1 MFKEYYLIM
10 TWDDE
15 GFLISKNKYS
25 ENSLIVEIFTKN
37 HGKTSGII
45 FGGTS
50 RKIKNYLQLG
60 NQLHVN
66 YSSKTENKIGNFK
79 IEILKAYTPVFFDHY
94 RKLLCIF
101 SAFQLIK
108 ILTAES
114 QKNLKI
120 YSLIKIFY
128 TFLEK
133 ENWIKNY
140 IFWELEFFKVI
151 GYDLGLKNLVK
162 KELINNEVK
171 YFVKSTKENKIVP
184 NFLIDNNQEFL
195 NEEILI
201 DGLMLVGDYLEKSI
215 LKPNNINYPLNRL
228 RFLNTFKLSI

>member
-1 MFKEYYLIM
+1 M

-25 ENSLIVEIFTKN
+25 ENSLIVEIFTKY

-60 NQLHVN
+60 NQLHIN

-79 IEILKAYTPVFFDHY
+79 IEILKAYTPFFFDNY

-114 QKNLKI
+114 QKNLKNCQ
-120 YSLIKIFY
+120 F
-128 TFLEK
+128 
-133 ENWIKNY
+133 
-140 IFWELEFFKVI
+140 I
-151 GYDLGLKNLVK
+151 G
-162 KELINNEVK
+162 
-171 YFVKSTKENKIVP
+171 
-184 NFLIDNNQEFL
+184 
-195 NEEILI
+195 
-201 DGLMLVGDYLEKSI
+201 
-215 LKPNNINYPLNRL
+215 
-228 RFLNTFKLSI
+228 

>member
-79 IEILKAYTPVFFDHY
+79 IEILKAYTPVFFDNY

-120 YSLIKIFY
+120 YSLIKNFY

-151 GYDLGLKNLVK
+151 GYDLELKNLVK

-184 NFLIDNNQEFL
+184 NFLIDKNQDFL

-201 DGLMLVGDYLEKSI
+201 DGLRLVGDYLEKSI

-228 RFLNTFKLSI
+228 RFLNTFK

>member
-79 IEILKAYTPVFFDHY
+79 IELLKAYAPIFFNNY

-120 YSLIKIFY
+120 YSLIKNFY

-151 GYDLGLKNLVK
+151 GYDLELKNLVK

-184 NFLIDNNQEFL
+184 NFLIDNNQDFL

-201 DGLMLVGDYLEKSI
+201 DGLRLVGDYLEKSI

-228 RFLNTFKLSI
+228 RFLNTFK

>member
-1 MFKEYYLIM
+1 LFKEYYLIM

-37 HGKTSGII
+37 YGKVSGII

-60 NQLHVN
+60 NQLYVN

-79 IEILKAYTPVFFDHY
+79 IEILKAYTPVFFDNY

-120 YSLIKIFY
+120 YSLIKNFY

-151 GYDLGLKNLVK
+151 GYDLELKNLVK

-184 NFLIDNNQEFL
+184 NFLIDNNQDFL

-201 DGLMLVGDYLEKSI
+201 DGLRLVGDYLEKSI

-228 RFLNTFKLSI
+228 RFLNTFK

>member
-37 HGKTSGII
+37 YGKVSGII

-60 NQLHVN
+60 NQLYVN

-79 IEILKAYTPVFFDHY
+79 IEILKAYAPIFFDNY

-120 YSLIKIFY
+120 YSLIKNFY

-151 GYDLGLKNLVK
+151 GYDLELKNLVK

-184 NFLIDNNQEFL
+184 NFLIDNNQDFL

-201 DGLMLVGDYLEKSI
+201 DGLRLVGDYLEKSI

-228 RFLNTFKLSI
+228 RFLNTFK

>member
-79 IEILKAYTPVFFDHY
+79 IELLKAYAPIFFNNY

-101 SAFQLIK
+101 SALQLIK

-114 QKNLKI
+114 QKNIKI
-120 YSLIKIFY
+120 YGLIENFY
-128 TFLEK
+128 ILLKK
-133 ENWIKNY
+133 ENWIRNY
-140 IFWELEFFKVI
+140 IFWELELFKVI
-151 GYDLGLKNLVK
+151 GYDLELKNLVK
-162 KELINNEVK
+162 KEMINNEVK
-171 YFVKSTKENKIVP
+171 YLVKSTKEKKIVP
-184 NFLIDNNQEFL
+184 NFLIDNNQDFL

-201 DGLMLVGDYLEKSI
+201 DGLKLVGDYLEKSI
-215 LKPNNINYPLNRL
+215 LRPNNINYPLNRL
-228 RFLNTFKLSI
+228 RFLNTFK

>member
-66 YSSKTENKIGNFK
+66 YSSKTENKLGSFK
-79 IEILKAYTPVFFDHY
+79 IELLKAYAPIFFNNY

-108 ILTAES
+108 VLTAES
-114 QKNLKI
+114 QKNIKI
-120 YSLIKIFY
+120 YGLIENFY
-128 TFLEK
+128 ILLKK
-133 ENWIKNY
+133 ENWIRNY
-140 IFWELEFFKVI
+140 IFWELELFKII
-151 GYDLGLKNLVK
+151 GYDLELKNLVK

-171 YFVKSTKENKIVP
+171 YLVKSTKENKIVP
-184 NFLIDNNQEFL
+184 NFLIDNNQDFL

-201 DGLMLVGDYLEKSI
+201 DGLRLVGDYLEKSI
-215 LKPNNINYPLNRL
+215 LRPNNINYPLNRL
-228 RFLNTFKLSI
+228 RFLNTLK

>member
-37 HGKTSGII
+37 HGKTCGII

-79 IEILKAYTPVFFDHY
+79 IELLKAYAPIFFNNY

-101 SAFQLIK
+101 SALQLIK

-114 QKNLKI
+114 QKNIKI
-120 YSLIKIFY
+120 YGLIENFY
-128 TFLEK
+128 ILLKK
-133 ENWIKNY
+133 ESWIKNY
-140 IFWELEFFKVI
+140 IFWELELFKII
-151 GYDLGLKNLVK
+151 GYDLELKNLVK

-171 YFVKSTKENKIVP
+171 YLVKSTKEKKIVP
-184 NFLIDNNQEFL
+184 NFLIDNNQDFL

-201 DGLMLVGDYLEKSI
+201 DGLRLVGDYLEKSI
-215 LKPNNINYPLNRL
+215 LRPNNINYPLSRL
-228 RFLNTFKLSI
+228 RFLNTFK

>member
-79 IEILKAYTPVFFDHY
+79 IELLKAYAPIFFNNY

-114 QKNLKI
+114 QKNIKI
-120 YSLIKIFY
+120 YGLIENFY
-128 TFLEK
+128 ILLKK
-133 ENWIKNY
+133 ENWIRNY
-140 IFWELEFFKVI
+140 IFWELELFKII
-151 GYDLGLKNLVK
+151 GYDLELKNLVK

-171 YFVKSTKENKIVP
+171 YLVKSTKEKKIVP
-184 NFLIDNNQEFL
+184 NFLIDNNQDFL

-201 DGLMLVGDYLEKSI
+201 DGLRLVGDYLEKSI
-215 LKPNNINYPLNRL
+215 LRPNNINYPLSRL
-228 RFLNTFKLSI
+228 RFLNTFK

>member
-1 MFKEYYLIM
+1 MFEEYYLIM

-25 ENSLIVEIFTKN
+25 ENSLIVEIFTKK

-79 IEILKAYTPVFFDHY
+79 IELLKAYAPIFFNNY

-101 SAFQLIK
+101 SALQLIK

-114 QKNLKI
+114 QKNIKI
-120 YSLIKIFY
+120 YGLIENFY
-128 TFLEK
+128 ILLKK
-133 ENWIKNY
+133 ENWIRNY
-140 IFWELEFFKVI
+140 IFWELELFKII
-151 GYDLGLKNLVK
+151 GYDLELKNLVK

-171 YFVKSTKENKIVP
+171 YLVKSTKENKIVP
-184 NFLIDNNQEFL
+184 NFLIDDNQDFL

-201 DGLMLVGDYLEKSI
+201 DGLRLVGDYLEKSI
-215 LKPNNINYPLNRL
+215 LRPNNINYPLSRL
-228 RFLNTFKLSI
+228 RFLNTFK

>member
-1 MFKEYYLIM
+1 M

-37 HGKTSGII
+37 YGKVSGII

-60 NQLHVN
+60 NQLYVN

-79 IEILKAYTPVFFDHY
+79 IEILKAYTPVFFDNY

-120 YSLIKIFY
+120 YNLIKNFY
-128 TFLEK
+128 TFLEN
-133 ENWIKNY
+133 ENWIKDY

-151 GYDLGLKNLVK
+151 GYDLELKNLVK

-184 NFLIDNNQEFL
+184 NFLIDNNQDFL

-201 DGLMLVGDYLEKSI
+201 DGLRLVGDYLEKSI
-215 LKPNNINYPLNRL
+215 LEPNNINYPLNRL
-228 RFLNTFKLSI
+228 RFLNTFK

>member
-1 MFKEYYLIM
+1 M

-37 HGKTSGII
+37 YGKVSGII

-60 NQLHVN
+60 NQLYVN

-79 IEILKAYTPVFFDHY
+79 IEILKAYTPIFFDNY

-108 ILTAES
+108 ILTADS

-120 YSLIKIFY
+120 YNLIKNFY
-128 TFLEK
+128 TFLEN

-140 IFWELEFFKVI
+140 IFWELDFFKVI
-151 GYDLGLKNLVK
+151 GYDLELKNLVK

-171 YFVKSTKENKIVP
+171 YLVKSTNENKIVP
-184 NFLIDNNQEFL
+184 NFLIDNDQDFL

-201 DGLMLVGDYLEKSI
+201 DGLRLVGDYLEKSI

-228 RFLNTFKLSI
+228 RFLNTFKQSI

>member
-50 RKIKNYLQLG
+50 KKIRNYLQLG
-60 NQLHVN
+60 NQLYVN

-79 IEILKAYTPVFFDHY
+79 IEILRAYSPIFFDNY

-120 YSLIKIFY
+120 YDLIEKFY
-128 TFLEK
+128 ILLRK
-133 ENWIKNY
+133 ESWIKNY
-140 IFWELEFFKVI
+140 IFWELELFKVI
-151 GYDLGLKNLVK
+151 GYDLELKNLVK
-162 KELINNEVK
+162 KELINNQVK
-171 YFVKSTKENKIVP
+171 YLVKSTKENKVVP
-184 NFLIDNNQEFL
+184 NFLIDNNLDFL
-195 NEEILI
+195 NEDVLI
-201 DGLMLVGDYLEKSI
+201 DGLRLVGDYLEKSI

-228 RFLNTFKLSI
+228 RFLNTFK

>member
-1 MFKEYYLIM
+1 M

-79 IEILKAYTPVFFDHY
+79 IEILKAYTPIFFDNY

-114 QKNLKI
+114 QKNLKV
-120 YSLIKIFY
+120 YDLIENFY
-128 TFLEK
+128 ILLKK
-133 ENWIKNY
+133 ENWIRNY
-140 IFWELEFFKVI
+140 IFWELELFKVI
-151 GYDLGLKNLVK
+151 GYDLELKNLVK

-171 YFVKSTKENKIVP
+171 YLVKSTKENKIVP
-184 NFLIDNNQEFL
+184 NFLIDSKQDYL

-201 DGLMLVGDYLEKSI
+201 DGLRLVGDYLEKSI

-228 RFLNTFKLSI
+228 RFLNTFK

>member
-1 MFKEYYLIM
+1 M

-37 HGKTSGII
+37 YGKMSGII

-60 NQLHVN
+60 NQLYVN

-79 IEILKAYTPVFFDHY
+79 IEILKAYTPVFFDNY

-120 YSLIKIFY
+120 YSLIKNFY

-151 GYDLGLKNLVK
+151 GYDLELKNLVK

-184 NFLIDNNQEFL
+184 NFLIDNNQDFL

-201 DGLMLVGDYLEKSI
+201 DGLRLVGDYLEKSI

-228 RFLNTFKLSI
+228 RFLNTFK

>member
-37 HGKTSGII
+37 YGKVSGII

-79 IEILKAYTPVFFDHY
+79 IELLKAYAPIFFNNY

-101 SAFQLIK
+101 SALQLIK

-114 QKNLKI
+114 QKNIKI
-120 YSLIKIFY
+120 YGLIENFY
-128 TFLEK
+128 ILLKK
-133 ENWIKNY
+133 ENWIRNY
-140 IFWELEFFKVI
+140 IFWELELFKII
-151 GYDLGLKNLVK
+151 GYDLELKNLVK

-171 YFVKSTKENKIVP
+171 YLVKSTKEKKIVP
-184 NFLIDNNQEFL
+184 NFLIDNNQDFL

-201 DGLMLVGDYLEKSI
+201 DGLRLVGDYLEKSI
-215 LKPNNINYPLNRL
+215 LRPNNINYPLSRL
-228 RFLNTFKLSI
+228 RFLNTFK

>member
-37 HGKTSGII
+37 YGKVSGII

-60 NQLHVN
+60 NQLYVN

-79 IEILKAYTPVFFDHY
+79 IEILKAYTPIFFENY

-101 SAFQLIK
+101 SALQLIK

-114 QKNLKI
+114 QKNIKI
-120 YSLIKIFY
+120 YGLIENFY
-128 TFLEK
+128 ILLKK
-133 ENWIKNY
+133 ENWIRNY
-140 IFWELEFFKVI
+140 IFWELELFKII
-151 GYDLGLKNLVK
+151 GYDLELKNLVK

-171 YFVKSTKENKIVP
+171 YLVKSTKE
-184 NFLIDNNQEFL
+184 
-195 NEEILI
+195 
-201 DGLMLVGDYLEKSI
+201 
-215 LKPNNINYPLNRL
+215 
-228 RFLNTFKLSI
+228 

>member
-1 MFKEYYLIM
+1 M

-37 HGKTSGII
+37 YGKVSGII

-79 IEILKAYTPVFFDHY
+79 IELIKAYAPIFFDNY

-114 QKNLKI
+114 QKNIKI
-120 YSLIKIFY
+120 YDLIENFY
-128 TFLEK
+128 ILLKK
-133 ENWIKNY
+133 ESWIKNY
-140 IFWELEFFKVI
+140 IFWELELFKII
-151 GYDLGLKNLVK
+151 GYDLELKNLVK

-171 YFVKSTKENKIVP
+171 YLVKSTKENKIVP
-184 NFLIDNNQEFL
+184 NFLIDDNQDFL

-201 DGLMLVGDYLEKSI
+201 DGLRLVGDYLEKSI
-215 LKPNNINYPLNRL
+215 LRPNNINYPLSRL
-228 RFLNTFKLSI
+228 RFLNTFK

>member
-1 MFKEYYLIM
+1 M

-15 GFLISKNKYS
+15 GFLISKNRYS

-50 RKIKNYLQLG
+50 KKIKNYLQLG

-79 IEILKAYTPVFFDHY
+79 IEILNAYTPIFFDNY

-120 YSLIKIFY
+120 YGLIENFY
-128 TFLEK
+128 ILLK
-133 ENWIKNY
+133 KANWIRNY
-140 IFWELEFFKVI
+140 IFWELELFKVI
-151 GYDLGLKNLVK
+151 GYDLELKNLVK

-171 YFVKSTKENKIVP
+171 YLVKSTKENKIVP
-184 NFLIDNNQEFL
+184 NFLIDDNQDFL

-201 DGLMLVGDYLEKSI
+201 DGLRLVGDYLEKSI
-215 LKPNNINYPLNRL
+215 LRPNNINYPLSRL
-228 RFLNTFKLSI
+228 RFLNTFK

>member
-1 MFKEYYLIM
+1 M

-37 HGKTSGII
+37 YGKVSGII

-60 NQLHVN
+60 NQLYVN

-79 IEILKAYTPVFFDHY
+79 IEILKAHTPVFFDNY

-120 YSLIKIFY
+120 YSLIKNFY

-151 GYDLGLKNLVK
+151 GYDLELKNLVK

-184 NFLIDNNQEFL
+184 NFLIDNNQDFL

-201 DGLMLVGDYLEKSI
+201 DGLRLVGDYLEKSI

-228 RFLNTFKLSI
+228 RFLNTFK

>member
-37 HGKTSGII
+37 YGKVSGII

-60 NQLHVN
+60 NQLYVN
-66 YSSKTENKIGNFK
+66 YSFKTENKIGNFK
-79 IEILKAYTPVFFDHY
+79 IEILKAYTPVFFDNY

-114 QKNLKI
+114 QKNSKI
-120 YSLIKIFY
+120 YSLIKNFY

-184 NFLIDNNQEFL
+184 NFLIDNNQDFL

-201 DGLMLVGDYLEKSI
+201 DGLRLVGDYLEKSI

-228 RFLNTFKLSI
+228 RFLNTFK

>member
-15 GFLISKNKYS
+15 GFLISKNKYN

-37 HGKTSGII
+37 YGKVSGII

-60 NQLHVN
+60 NQLHIN

-79 IEILKAYTPVFFDHY
+79 IEILKAYTPVFFDNY

-120 YSLIKIFY
+120 YSLIKNFY

-151 GYDLGLKNLVK
+151 GYDLELKNLVK

-184 NFLIDNNQEFL
+184 NFLIDNNQDFL

-201 DGLMLVGDYLEKSI
+201 DGLRLVGDYLEKSI

-228 RFLNTFKLSI
+228 RFLNTFK

>member
-1 MFKEYYLIM
+1 M

-15 GFLISKNKYS
+15 GFLISKNRYS

-37 HGKTSGII
+37 YGKVSGII

-60 NQLHVN
+60 NQLYVN

-79 IEILKAYTPVFFDHY
+79 IELLKAYAPIFFDNY

-114 QKNLKI
+114 QKNVKI
-120 YSLIKIFY
+120 YSLIENFY
-128 TFLEK
+128 ILLKK
-133 ENWIKNY
+133 ESWIKNY
-140 IFWELEFFKVI
+140 IFWELELFKII
-151 GYDLGLKNLVK
+151 GYDLELKNLVK

-171 YFVKSTKENKIVP
+171 YLVKSTKENKIVP
-184 NFLIDNNQEFL
+184 NFLIENNQDFL

-201 DGLMLVGDYLEKSI
+201 DGLRLVGDYLEKSI

-228 RFLNTFKLSI
+228 RFLNTFK

>member
-79 IEILKAYTPVFFDHY
+79 IELLKAYAPIFFNNY

-101 SAFQLIK
+101 SALQLIK

-114 QKNLKI
+114 QKNIKI
-120 YSLIKIFY
+120 YGLIENFY
-128 TFLEK
+128 ILLKK
-133 ENWIKNY
+133 ENWIRNY
-140 IFWELEFFKVI
+140 IFWELELFKVI
-151 GYDLGLKNLVK
+151 GYDLELKNLVK

-171 YFVKSTKENKIVP
+171 YLVKSTKENKIVP
-184 NFLIDNNQEFL
+184 NFLIDDNQDFL

-201 DGLMLVGDYLEKSI
+201 DGLRLVGDYLEKSI
-215 LKPNNINYPLNRL
+215 LRPNNINYPLSRL
-228 RFLNTFKLSI
+228 RFLNTFK

>member
-1 MFKEYYLIM
+1 M

-37 HGKTSGII
+37 YGKVSGII

-60 NQLHVN
+60 NQLYVN

-79 IEILKAYTPVFFDHY
+79 IEILKAYTPIFFDNY

-120 YSLIKIFY
+120 YSLIKNFY

-151 GYDLGLKNLVK
+151 GYDLELKNLVK

-184 NFLIDNNQEFL
+184 NFLIDNNQDFL

-201 DGLMLVGDYLEKSI
+201 DGLRLVGDYLEKSI

-228 RFLNTFKLSI
+228 RFLNTFK

>member
-37 HGKTSGII
+37 YGKVSGII

-60 NQLHVN
+60 NQLYVN

-79 IEILKAYTPVFFDHY
+79 IEILKAYTPVFFDNY

-120 YSLIKIFY
+120 YSLIKNFY

-151 GYDLGLKNLVK
+151 GYDLELKNLVK

-184 NFLIDNNQEFL
+184 NFLIDNNQDFL

-201 DGLMLVGDYLEKSI
+201 DGLRLVGDYLEKSI
-215 LKPNNINYPLNRL
+215 LRPNNINYPLSRL
-228 RFLNTFKLSI
+228 RFLNTFK

>member
-1 MFKEYYLIM
+1 M

-15 GFLISKNKYS
+15 GFLIAKSKYS

-37 HGKTSGII
+37 YGKMSGII

-60 NQLHVN
+60 NQLYVN

-79 IEILKAYTPVFFDHY
+79 IEILKAYTPVFFDNY

-120 YSLIKIFY
+120 YSLIKNFY

-140 IFWELEFFKVI
+140 IFWELELFKII
-151 GYDLGLKNLVK
+151 GYDLELKNLVK
-162 KELINNEVK
+162 KEFINNEVK

-184 NFLIDNNQEFL
+184 NFLIDNNQDFL

-201 DGLMLVGDYLEKSI
+201 DGLRLVGDYLEKSI

-228 RFLNTFKLSI
+228 RFLNTFK

>member
-37 HGKTSGII
+37 YGKVSGII

-60 NQLHVN
+60 NQLYVN

-79 IEILKAYTPVFFDHY
+79 IEILKAYTPVFFDNY

-120 YSLIKIFY
+120 YSLIKNFY

-151 GYDLGLKNLVK
+151 GYDLELKNLVK
-162 KELINNEVK
+162 KELVNNEVK

-184 NFLIDNNQEFL
+184 NFLIDNNQDFL

-201 DGLMLVGDYLEKSI
+201 DGLRLVGDYLEKSI

-228 RFLNTFKLSI
+228 RFLNTFK

>member
-1 MFKEYYLIM
+1 MFEEYYLIM

-15 GFLISKNKYS
+15 GFLISKNRYS

-79 IEILKAYTPVFFDHY
+79 IELLKAYAPIFFNNY

-120 YSLIKIFY
+120 YSLIKNFY

-151 GYDLGLKNLVK
+151 GYDLELKNLVK

-184 NFLIDNNQEFL
+184 NFLIDNNQDFL

-201 DGLMLVGDYLEKSI
+201 DGLRLVGDYLEKSI

-228 RFLNTFKLSI
+228 RFLNTFK

>member
-1 MFKEYYLIM
+1 MN
-10 TWDDE
+10 WDDE

-37 HGKTSGII
+37 YGKVSGII

-60 NQLHVN
+60 NQLYVN

-79 IEILKAYTPVFFDHY
+79 IEILKAYTPVFFDNY

-120 YSLIKIFY
+120 YSLIKNFY

-151 GYDLGLKNLVK
+151 GYDLELKNLVK

-171 YFVKSTKENKIVP
+171 YFVKSTKRNKIVP
-184 NFLIDNNQEFL
+184 NFLIDNNQDFL

-201 DGLMLVGDYLEKSI
+201 DGLRLVGDYLEKSI

-228 RFLNTFKLSI
+228 RFLNTFK

>member
-1 MFKEYYLIM
+1 MNWQDKGYL
-10 TWDDE
+10 
-15 GFLISKNKYS
+15 LSKNKYN
-25 ENSLIVEIFTKN
+25 ENSVISEFYTEN
-37 HGKTSGII
+37 HGKISGII

-50 RKIKNYLQLG
+50 KKIKNYLQLG
-60 NQLHVN
+60 NQLYVN

-79 IEILKAYTPVFFDHY
+79 IEILKAYTPIFFDNY

-120 YSLIKIFY
+120 YGLIENFY
-128 TFLEK
+128 FLLKK

-140 IFWELEFFKVI
+140 IFWELELFKVI
-151 GYDLGLKNLVK
+151 GYDLELKNLVK

-171 YFVKSTKENKIVP
+171 YLVKSTKGNKIVP
-184 NFLIDNNQEFL
+184 NFLIDNNQDFL

-201 DGLMLVGDYLEKSI
+201 DGLRLVGDYLEKSI

-228 RFLNTFKLSI
+228 RFLNTFK

>member
-15 GFLISKNKYS
+15 GFLISKSKYS

-37 HGKTSGII
+37 YGKMSGII

-60 NQLHVN
+60 NQLYVN

-79 IEILKAYTPVFFDHY
+79 IEILKAYTPVFFDNY

-120 YSLIKIFY
+120 YSLIKNFY

-140 IFWELEFFKVI
+140 IFWELELFKII
-151 GYDLGLKNLVK
+151 GYDLELKNLVK
-162 KELINNEVK
+162 KEFINNEVK

-184 NFLIDNNQEFL
+184 NFLIDNNQDFL

-201 DGLMLVGDYLEKSI
+201 DGLRLVGDYLEKSI

-228 RFLNTFKLSI
+228 RFLNTFK

>member
-79 IEILKAYTPVFFDHY
+79 IEILKAYTPIFFDNY

-114 QKNLKI
+114 QINLKI
-120 YSLIKIFY
+120 YGLIEKFY
-128 TFLEK
+128 ILLKK
-133 ENWIKNY
+133 ENWIRNY
-140 IFWELEFFKVI
+140 IFWELELFKVI
-151 GYDLGLKNLVK
+151 GYDLELKNLVK

-171 YFVKSTKENKIVP
+171 YLVKSTKGNKIVP
-184 NFLIDNNQEFL
+184 NFLIDNNQDFL

-201 DGLMLVGDYLEKSI
+201 DGLRLVGDYLEKSI

-228 RFLNTFKLSI
+228 RFLNTFKRSI

>member
-1 MFKEYYLIM
+1 M

-37 HGKTSGII
+37 YGKVSGII

-79 IEILKAYTPVFFDHY
+79 IELIKAYAPIFFDNY

-114 QKNLKI
+114 QKNIKI
-120 YSLIKIFY
+120 YGLIENFY
-128 TFLEK
+128 ILLKK
-133 ENWIKNY
+133 ENWIRNY
-140 IFWELEFFKVI
+140 IFWELELFKCI
-151 GYDLGLKNLVK
+151 
-162 KELINNEVK
+162 
-171 YFVKSTKENKIVP
+171 
-184 NFLIDNNQEFL
+184 
-195 NEEILI
+195 
-201 DGLMLVGDYLEKSI
+201 
-215 LKPNNINYPLNRL
+215 
-228 RFLNTFKLSI
+228 